1 MSPHVCEEETVHT
14 RLRELDKARGEQ
26 ALLEVRGALEPASC
40 PLPGCQ
46 NSGVKGHVG
55 EPRGAPHQVEGRE
68 ESWELW
74 API

>member
-1 MSPHVCEEETVHT
+1 MQTM
-14 RLRELDKARGEQ
+14 LWFREGFRAEARGEQ

-55 EPRGAPHQVEGRE
+55 EPRGAPYQVEGRE

>member
-1 MSPHVCEEETVHT
+1 MLADGVCWNWEGG
-14 RLRELDKARGEQ
+14 RLLWRGSGVAPEW
-26 ALLEVRGALEPASC
+26 LSSC

-55 EPRGAPHQVEGRE
+55 EPRGAPYQVEGRE